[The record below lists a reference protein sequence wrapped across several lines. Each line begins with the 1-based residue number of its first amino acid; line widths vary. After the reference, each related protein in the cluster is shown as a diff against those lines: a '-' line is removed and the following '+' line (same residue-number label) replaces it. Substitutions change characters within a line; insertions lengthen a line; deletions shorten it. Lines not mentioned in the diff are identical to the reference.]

1 MNIGEITVKVKM
13 ELADADREAIRQ
25 IVREE
30 IAAQRERPITVEINN
45 GKTKRK
51 SSESLRKTLIR

>member
-30 IAAQRERPITVEINN
+30 IAALQERHIGGIVFT
-45 GKTKRK
+45 
-51 SSESLRKTLIR
+51 ESLSCLGDVG